1 MMEEEITLDLKDFFY
16 IIKKRSKLII
26 GITLMCTI
34 VAGLLSFFVIKPTYE
49 VSTDII
55 IGKLESE
62 DGKLQSNNDVMMY
75 QNLIKTYA
83 VIAESQRVSE
93 KASNKLNGKYT
104 IAQLKDMMT
113 VTPKQGTQILVIKN
127 QGKDPQQTA
136 KVAKAIVQSF
146 VEEAKDVYPTGGNIS
161 VIDEPKVPKKP
172 VKPKKALNMAIAFII
187 GLMGSIGL
195 TFLIEYMDNTIKTEN
210 DVEKYLDLPVVG
222 IIPKL
227 DN

>member
-1 MMEEEITLDLKDFFY
+1 MIEEDITLDLKDFFY
-16 IIKKRSKLII
+16 VIKKRFKLII

-34 VAGLLSFFVIKPTYE
+34 IAGILSFFVIKPTYE
-49 VSTDII
+49 VSTDVI
-55 IGKLESE
+55 IGKLESGE
-62 DGKLQSNNDVMMY
+62 GKLQSNNDVMMY

-104 IAQLKDMMT
+104 IAQVKNMIT

-127 QGKDPQQTA
+127 QAKDPQEA
-136 KVAKAIVQSF
+136 ANISKAIVASF
-146 VEEAKDVYPTGGNIS
+146 VEEAKKVYPTGGNIS
-161 VIDEPKVPKKP
+161 IIDEPKVPKKP
-172 VKPKKALNMAIAFII
+172 IKPKKALNIAIAFII

-195 TFLIEYMDNTIKTEN
+195 IFLLEYMDNTIKTEN

-222 IIPKL
+222 VIPKVEK
-227 DN
+227 

>member
-1 MMEEEITLDLKDFFY
+1 MIEEEITLDLKDFLY
-16 IIKKRSKLII
+16 VIKKRARLII

-34 VAGLLSFFVIKPTYE
+34 VAALISFFVIKPTYE

-93 KASNKLNGKYT
+93 KSANKLHGKYT
-104 IAQLKDMMT
+104 TGQLKDMIT

-127 QGKDPQQTA
+127 QGKDPQETA
-136 KVAKAIVQSF
+136 NVAKAVVQSF
-146 VEEAKDVYPTGGNIS
+146 VEEAKEVYPTGGNIS
-161 VIDEPKVPKKP
+161 VIDQPKVPQKP
-172 VKPKKALNMAIAFII
+172 IKPKKVLNIAIALII

-195 TFLIEYMDNTIKTEN
+195 TFVFEYMDNTIKTEN

-222 IIPKL
+222 IIPKM
-227 DN
+227 D